1 MALSEGRSSRGFGGS
16 FERGLRQG
24 FGKVSKGS
32 EGGSFGDTCQIPKGL
47 RRRVVRAGGFERSSG
62 GSFEGWPSGL
72 AFERGF
78 RRELRRVAFRTGR
91 KAERFSTVGSDL
103 DGCDLTERGFSSPR
117 LATAALG
124 AAVAAR
130 RQTRRRR
137 DRLKENA
144 RALAKL
150 DEALMAS
157 LMVRVSSAL
166 EEHGAPATSNGG
178 GGNGAYG

>member
-1 MALSEGRSSRGFGGS
+1 MEEGVAHRG
-16 FERGLRQG
+16 EA
-24 FGKVSKGS
+24 
-32 EGGSFGDTCQIPKGL
+32 
-47 RRRVVRAGGFERSSG
+47 RRRG
-62 GSFEGWPSGL
+62 
-72 AFERGF
+72 
-78 RRELRRVAFRTGR
+78 
-91 KAERFSTVGSDL
+91 RFSWSVHVQG
-103 DGCDLTERGFSSPR
+103 
-117 LATAALG
+117 ATAALG

-137 DRLKENA
+137 DQLKENA